1 MKDLMQLA
9 WRGLKQKRKLTLLM
23 VLNLAVGIT
32 LLLTMGTIVTRSG
45 HSPIDQRADR
55 VYHVSLNFMDPEFD
69 RRSEFRSPP
78 LTFRDAGALAEAF
91 SANDTTRISFNYTT
105 SFVLDLPDNSVRPVT
120 AEASAADPQYFDLLQ
135 VPFIYGAPWRED
147 MQDTAVIVL
156 DKKANDLLFGGANSI
171 GKQVVINNRQLEVVG
186 VMDMS
191 AYLRRF
197 QNMRFQARAND
208 MAVIPLGYAH
218 ANNLPRTGYMPCRTK
233 EEAARTRYRRE
244 DVQGLKSAECGYL
257 HAWAV
262 LDPMQHDNSHAEL
275 TLWMRNYTQQ
285 QASQGRFGHSEP
297 YYLTQLASL
306 NDRMSDNLYWEQIYL
321 KFAYLLFA
329 ICLINTI
336 GILLAKNQSRAKLV
350 SLYRALGANKLYILK
365 VQLLELSMLSSAA
378 IALGLLLAQFGLVA
392 MFHLALY
399 QADYLADA
407 EQVRRM
413 YSMDTLFA
421 LQAAVGIFVAIFAAG
436 LYPIIKAS
444 RTAPAAQLRG

>member
-1 MKDLMQLA
+1 MKDLVQLA

-23 VLNLAVGIT
+23 VLNLAIGIT
-32 LLLTMGTIVTRSG
+32 LLLTMGNIVTRSG
-45 HSPIDQRADR
+45 HSPIDERADR
-55 VYHVSLNFMDPEFD
+55 IYHVSLNFMDPDYEN
-69 RRSEFRSPP
+69 RSPFSVPP
-78 LTFRDAGALAEAF
+78 LTYTDAQSLY
-91 SANDTTRISFNYTT
+91 ANWANHNSVRLSLNYTT
-105 SFVLDLPDNSVRPVT
+105 SFVIDLPDRSVRPVT
-120 AEASAADPQYFDLLQ
+120 AEASAADAGYFDLLQ
-135 VPFIYGAPWRED
+135 VPFIYGDPWRAD
-147 MQDTAVIVL
+147 MDNTAVIVL
-156 DKKANDLLFGGANSI
+156 DKKANDLLFGGENSV
-171 GKQVVINNRQLEVVG
+171 GQQVVINNRQLEVVG

-197 QNMRFQARAND
+197 QNMRFRGRVND

-218 ANNLPRTGYMPCRTK
+218 MNNIARTGYMPCRTK
-233 EEAARTRYRRE
+233 DEPLRNSYRRD

-257 HAWAV
+257 HAWAE
-262 LDPMQHDNSHAEL
+262 LDPDNQEQSHAEL
-275 TLWMRNYTQQ
+275 TLWLRNYAEQQ
-285 QASQGRFGHSEP
+285 LALGRFGHAEP
-297 YYLTQLASL
+297 FYLGQLATL

-336 GILLAKNQSRAKLV
+336 GILLAKNQSRARLV

-365 VQLLELSMLSSAA
+365 IQLLELSMLSGAA
-378 IALGLLLAQFGLVA
+378 IVLGLLLAQFGLVA

-413 YSMDTLFA
+413 YSMDIPFA
-421 LQAAVGIFVAIFAAG
+421 LQAAMGIFIAIFTAG

>member
-23 VLNLAVGIT
+23 VLNLAIGIT

-45 HSPIDQRADR
+45 HSPIDERAER
-55 VYHVSLNFMDPEFD
+55 IYHVSLNFMDPEFE
-69 RRSEFRSPP
+69 RRTAFRSPP
-78 LTFRDAGALAEAF
+78 LTYRDAEAVSEAF
-91 SANDTTRISFNYTT
+91 NSSPMIRLSLNYTT
-105 SFVLDLPDNSVRPVT
+105 SFVLDLPDKSVRPVT
-120 AEASAADPQYFDLLQ
+120 AEASAADANYFELLQ
-135 VPFIYGAPWRED
+135 VPFIYGAPWREE
-147 MQDTAVIVL
+147 MQDDAVIVL
-156 DKKANDLLFGGANSI
+156 DKKANDLLFGGENSV

-186 VMDMS
+186 VMDIS

-197 QNMRFQARAND
+197 QNMRFQGRAND
-208 MAVIPLGYAH
+208 MAVVPLGYAH

-244 DVQGLKSAECGYL
+244 DAQGLKNAECGYL
-257 HAWAV
+257 HGWAM
-262 LDPMQHDNSHAEL
+262 LDPMQLDNSHAEL
-275 TLWMRNYTQQ
+275 TLWARNYAQQ
-285 QASQGRFGHSEP
+285 QTSLGRFSHAEP

-365 VQLLELSMLSSAA
+365 IQLLELSMLSSAA
-378 IALGLLLAQFGLVA
+378 IILGLLLAQFGLIA

-413 YSMDTLFA
+413 YSMDIPFA
-421 LQAAVGIFVAIFAAG
+421 LQAAVGIFVAIFTTG
-436 LYPIIKAS
+436 LYPIVKAS

>member
-1 MKDLMQLA
+1 MKDLVQLA

-23 VLNLAVGIT
+23 VINLAIGIT

-45 HSPIDQRADR
+45 HSPIDERADR
-55 VYHVSLNFMDPEFD
+55 IYHVSLNFMDPDYEN
-69 RRSEFRSPP
+69 RSPFSVPP
-78 LTFRDAGALAEAF
+78 LTYQDAQSLYADW
-91 SANDTTRISFNYTT
+91 ANHNSVRLSLNYTT
-105 SFVLDLPDNSVRPVT
+105 SFVIDLPDRSVRPVT
-120 AEASAADPQYFDLLQ
+120 AEASAADARYFDLLQ
-135 VPFIYGAPWRED
+135 VPFIYGEPWRAD
-147 MQDTAVIVL
+147 MDNTAVIVL
-156 DKKANDLLFGGANSI
+156 DKKANDLLFGGENSI
-171 GKQVVINNRQLEVVG
+171 GQQVVINNRQLEVVG

-197 QNMRFQARAND
+197 QNMRFRGRVND

-218 ANNLPRTGYMPCRTK
+218 ANNIARTGYMPCRTK
-233 EEAARTRYRRE
+233 DEVLRSRYRRD
-244 DVQGLKSAECGYL
+244 DVQGLKGAECGYL
-257 HAWAV
+257 HAWAEFDSQN
-262 LDPMQHDNSHAEL
+262 LEQNHAEL
-275 TLWMRNYTQQ
+275 TLWLRNYAEQQ
-285 QASQGRFGHSEP
+285 VTQGRFGHAEP
-297 YYLTQLASL
+297 FYLSKLATL

-365 VQLLELSMLSSAA
+365 IQLLELSMLSGAA

-413 YSMDTLFA
+413 YSMDIPFA
-421 LQAAVGIFVAIFAAG
+421 LQAAMGIFIAIFTAG

-444 RTAPAAQLRG
+444 HTAPAAQLRG